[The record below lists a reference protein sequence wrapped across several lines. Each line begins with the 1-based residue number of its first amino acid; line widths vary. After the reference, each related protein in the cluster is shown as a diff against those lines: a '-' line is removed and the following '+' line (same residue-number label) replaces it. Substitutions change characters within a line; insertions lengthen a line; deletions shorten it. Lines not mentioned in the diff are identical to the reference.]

1 MVKIFRQATFGD
13 EVSAVRGRMI
23 HLRGGAPRAII
34 GTTSL
39 NFDGLAPE
47 QQLRAVQAFRDLL
60 HSQSGPLQLYLRIRR
75 VPAGDASEPAADA
88 FADRRAYLAAMT
100 RSFINAHLHDSPVYQ
115 SEIYLVVAPFA
126 SGRQMMRSWLF
137 RFDRSKDDPSF
148 VASDLGASLEN
159 RARSL
164 LEPLR
169 RIGVKGQ
176 ILDDQALTSLL
187 ADLYGEGRTGNLE
200 LGTARQAFA
209 HRADNVEIR
218 GWHYAS
224 FVVSRYPGEEIAPG
238 WLLPLLSFKGEL
250 HVGIHI
256 LPLDTDRMLTI
267 LHHRIRDL
275 RANDMASTES
285 GAIDPTAAGTLPD
298 AITVHQALARNEEK
312 AFAVSVYLTIRADD
326 PVELRAQSEAL
337 RAACRRMMLRTVQ
350 PFFEMRQALLSS
362 WPLGMD
368 LLGREHILHT
378 SALTTMMPWLQED
391 LADADGHY
399 WGYNKETGGLC
410 IFDPFDEARFTNAN
424 IAVLA
429 HSGAGKSYAAASVV
443 LSGYTRGIGAIVIDP
458 EAEYGGM
465 IRSLGGS
472 YLHLAA
478 GSGHAI
484 NALDPLLF
492 AVESDEPTDQL
503 SDVLDLIGLM
513 CGKLDEV
520 ERAHVEAITRSV
532 IANAERT
539 PVLGDIWRELDR
551 AQPGSRVSTIL
562 RRWVTGD
569 LGRLFSA
576 PTNVDL
582 GADVVGFNLRDLSEE
597 LVPPACLLLANW
609 LWTALRRDRR
619 PRHLLIDEAGLL
631 LEHEPIRRFLI
642 RLARRIRKYGGSL
655 ILVSQNPGDLFE
667 TKDGAV
673 LATNPSILL
682 LGSLKHSEAA
692 KLQRAFNLTEPQ
704 VNYLETA
711 QRGDFLLV
719 AGPNRVPVHV
729 MAPPWMDEL
738 IVKSRGH

>member
-13 EVSAVRGRMI
+13 EVSAVRGGMI

-115 SEIYLVVAPFA
+115 REIYLVVAPFA

-137 RFDRSKDDPSF
+137 RFDRSKDAPSF
-148 VASDLGASLEN
+148 VASDLGTSVEN

-176 ILDDQALTSLL
+176 ILDDKALSSLL
-187 ADLYGEGRTGNLE
+187 ADLYGEERTGNLE

-218 GWHYAS
+218 GRHYAS

-256 LPLDTDRMLTI
+256 IPLDTDRMLTI

-312 AFAVSVYLTIRADD
+312 AFAVSVYLTIGADD

-410 IFDPFDEARFTNAN
+410 VFDPFDVERFSNAN

-443 LSGYTRGIGAIVIDP
+443 LSGYTRGIGAIVLDP

-465 IRSLGGS
+465 IRALGGT

-492 AVESDEPTDQL
+492 SVDSEEPTDQL

-520 ERAHVEAITRSV
+520 ERAHVEAVTRSV
-532 IANAERT
+532 VANAQNT
-539 PVLGDIWRELDR
+539 PVLGDIWRQLEN

-562 RRWVTGD
+562 HRWVTGD
-569 LGRLFSA
+569 LGQLFSA

-582 GADVVGFNLRDLSEE
+582 GATIVGFNLRDLSEE
-597 LVPPACLLLANW
+597 LVPPSCLLLANW

-619 PRHLLIDEAGLL
+619 PRHLLIDEVGLL

-642 RLARRIRKYGGSL
+642 RLARRIRKYGGSF
-655 ILVSQNPGDLFE
+655 ILV
-667 TKDGAV
+667 
-673 LATNPSILL
+673 
-682 LGSLKHSEAA
+682 
-692 KLQRAFNLTEPQ
+692 R
-704 VNYLETA
+704 
-711 QRGDFLLV
+711 
-719 AGPNRVPVHV
+719 
-729 MAPPWMDEL
+729 
-738 IVKSRGH
+738 